1 MNLPRNTE
9 PSLPVTTHTDVA
21 TRPKDRLTTWL
32 KPQAT
37 PLPQVPNADFASAVR
52 LGLWLLIVGFGGFLL
67 WAALAPLDEGVP
79 AQGVLAVDSKRK
91 RIDHLAGGL
100 VEKILVKEGQR
111 VEAGD
116 ELVLL
121 NEVQGKAALNATLS
135 QWRIAAATVARLE
148 AERDGERKI
157 RFPRELTADKEAGD
171 TGVRATEVKEVMRAQ
186 EDLFRSRRNAL
197 DGELRIIR
205 ESARGLEGQLAS
217 LDKLKAGREKQIQL
231 FTEQLAKFDKLNRQG
246 FVSQNQLLDIERQLA
261 EIQSKQGEDLANIGG
276 INARLAEFRMRDQ
289 QRVMEFRRE
298 VETQLSEA
306 QKELATQAERLTSLR
321 DSFQRLAIRAPVA
334 GTVVDVAVSTVGG
347 VVKPGDR
354 IMDIVPAGDDLVV
367 EAQLPPQ
374 YIDRVH
380 ASLPADVHFDAY
392 VSLANRPVLAGV
404 VQVVSADVMTEP
416 RSGAQFYTLRVT
428 IPAVETGKVKNLRL
442 YPGMQCTVM
451 VKTGERSLLNYL
463 LRPILR
469 RFTTALT
476 EG

>member
-1 MNLPRNTE
+1 MTLPTPNDA
-9 PSLPVTTHTDVA
+9 LA
-21 TRPKDRLTTWL
+21 TWL
-32 KPQAT
+32 RPRAT
-37 PLPQVPNADFASAVR
+37 PLPTVPNADFASAVR

-79 AQGVLAVDSKRK
+79 AQGILAVDSKRK

-111 VEAGD
+111 VKAGD

-121 NEVQGKAALNATLS
+121 NEVQGKAALNATQS

-148 AERDGERKI
+148 TERNGGSKI
-157 RFPRELTADKEAGD
+157 HFPSELAGD
-171 TGVRATEVKEVMRAQ
+171 KDAEVKEAMRGQ

-197 DGELRIIR
+197 DGEIRIIR

-231 FTEQLAKFDKLNRQG
+231 FNEQLAKFDKLNRQG

-276 INARLAEFRMRDQ
+276 VNARLAEFRMRDQ

-298 VETQLSEA
+298 VETQLAEA
-306 QKELATQAERLTSLR
+306 QKELATQVERLTSLR

-347 VVKPGDR
+347 VVKPGER
-354 IMDIVPAGDDLVV
+354 IMDIVPQGDDLVV

-380 ASLPADVHFDAY
+380 AQLPADVHFDAY
-392 VSLANRPVLAGV
+392 VSLANRPVLAGE
-404 VQVVSADVMTEP
+404 VQVVSADVMTDP
-416 RSGAQFYTLRVT
+416 RSGVPFYALRVT
-428 IPAVETGKVKNLRL
+428 IPAEETGKMRHLKL

-451 VKTGERSLLNYL
+451 VKTGERSFLNYL
-463 LRPILR
+463 MRPILR
-469 RFTTALT
+469 RFTSALS

>member
-1 MNLPRNTE
+1 MTQPRNTE
-9 PSLPVTTHTDVA
+9 LSLPATTDAVVTT
-21 TRPKDRLTTWL
+21 RPDGALSTWL

-37 PLPQVPNADFASAVR
+37 PLPTVPNADFASAVR

-79 AQGVLAVDSKRK
+79 AQGTLAVDSKRK

-111 VEAGD
+111 VQAGD

-121 NEVQGKAALNATLS
+121 NEVQGKAALNATQS

-148 AERDGERKI
+148 AERTGERKI
-157 RFPRELTADKEAGD
+157 RFPKELTRDTDAEVAEA
-171 TGVRATEVKEVMRAQ
+171 MRAQ

-276 INARLAEFRMRDQ
+276 VNARLAEFRMRDQ

-298 VETQLSEA
+298 VETQLAEA
-306 QKELATQAERLTSLR
+306 QKELATQAERQTSLR

-354 IMDIVPAGDDLVV
+354 IMDIVPEGDDLVV

-380 ASLPADVHFDAY
+380 AHLPADVHFDAY
-392 VSLANRPVLAGV
+392 VSLANRPVLAGE

-428 IPAVETGKVKNLRL
+428 IPAAETGKVRHLKL

-451 VKTGERSLLNYL
+451 VKTGERSFLNYL
-463 LRPILR
+463 MRPILR
-469 RFTTALT
+469 RFTSALS

>member
-1 MNLPRNTE
+1 M
-9 PSLPVTTHTDVA
+9 
-21 TRPKDRLTTWL
+21 
-32 KPQAT
+32 
-37 PLPQVPNADFASAVR
+37 
-52 LGLWLLIVGFGGFLL
+52 
-67 WAALAPLDEGVP
+67 AA
-79 AQGVLAVDSKRK
+79 
-91 RIDHLAGGL
+91 
-100 VEKILVKEGQR
+100 
-111 VEAGD
+111 
-116 ELVLL
+116 
-121 NEVQGKAALNATLS
+121 
-135 QWRIAAATVARLE
+135 
-148 AERDGERKI
+148 
-157 RFPRELTADKEAGD
+157 
-171 TGVRATEVKEVMRAQ
+171 EVKEVMRAQ

-321 DSFQRLAIRAPVA
+321 DSFLRLAIRAPVA

-392 VSLANRPVLAGV
+392 VSLANRPMLAGV

-428 IPAVETGKVKNLRL
+428 IPAAETGKVRHLKLV
-442 YPGMQCTVM
+442 PGMQCTVM
-451 VKTGERSLLNYL
+451 VKTGERSFLNYL

>member
-1 MNLPRNTE
+1 MTLPTQNDA
-9 PSLPVTTHTDVA
+9 LA
-21 TRPKDRLTTWL
+21 TWL
-32 KPQAT
+32 RPRAT
-37 PLPQVPNADFASAVR
+37 PLPTLPNADFASVVR
-52 LGLWLLIVGFGGFLL
+52 LGLWLLVVGFGGFLL

-79 AQGVLAVDSKRK
+79 AQGTLAVDSKRK
-91 RIDHLAGGL
+91 RIDHLTGGL
-100 VEKILVKEGQR
+100 VEKILVKEGQS
-111 VEAGD
+111 VKAGD

-121 NEVQGKAALNATLS
+121 NEVQGKAALNAALS
-135 QWRIAAATVARLE
+135 QWRIAAATAARLE
-148 AERDGERKI
+148 TERDGARKI
-157 RFPRELTADKEAGD
+157 HFPAELIADKNP
-171 TGVRATEVKEVMRAQ
+171 EVKEAMRAQ
-186 EDLFRSRRNAL
+186 QDLFGSRRNAL

-217 LDKLKAGREKQIQL
+217 LDKLKAGREKQIAL
-231 FTEQLAKFDKLNRQG
+231 FTEQLNKFQQLNRQG

-261 EIQSKQGEDLANIGG
+261 EIQSKQGEDLSNIGG
-276 INARLAEFRMRDQ
+276 VNARLAEFRMRDQ

-298 VETQLSEA
+298 VETQLAEA
-306 QKELATQAERLTSLR
+306 QKEMGTQVERLTSLR

-354 IMDIVPAGDDLVV
+354 IMDIVPQGDDLVV

-392 VSLANRPVLAGV
+392 VSLANRPVLAGE
-404 VQVVSADVMTEP
+404 VQVVSADVMTDP

-428 IPAVETGKVKNLRL
+428 IPAAETGKVRHLKL

-451 VKTGERSLLNYL
+451 VKTGERSFLNYL
-463 LRPILR
+463 MRPILR
-469 RFTTALT
+469 RFTSALS

>member
-1 MNLPRNTE
+1 MK
-9 PSLPVTTHTDVA
+9 A
-21 TRPKDRLTTWL
+21 F
-32 KPQAT
+32 
-37 PLPQVPNADFASAVR
+37 PLR
-52 LGLWLLIVGFGGFLL
+52 GG
-67 WAALAPLDEGVP
+67 
-79 AQGVLAVDSKRK
+79 LAVDSKRK
-91 RIDHLAGGL
+91 RTDHLAGGL

-135 QWRIAAATVARLE
+135 QWRIATATVARLE

-157 RFPRELTADKEAGD
+157 RFPAELSREKES
-171 TGVRATEVKEVMRAQ
+171 EVKEVMRAQ

-231 FTEQLAKFDKLNRQG
+231 FTEQLAKFDKLNRQS

-367 EAQLPPQ
+367 EAQFE
-374 YIDRVH
+374 DGGTV
-380 ASLPADVHFDAY
+380 
-392 VSLANRPVLAGV
+392 
-404 VQVVSADVMTEP
+404 
-416 RSGAQFYTLRVT
+416 
-428 IPAVETGKVKNLRL
+428 AVELSVAAD
-442 YPGMQCTVM
+442 
-451 VKTGERSLLNYL
+451 S
-463 LRPILR
+463 
-469 RFTTALT
+469 
-476 EG
+476 

>member
-1 MNLPRNTE
+1 MTLPTQNDA
-9 PSLPVTTHTDVA
+9 LA
-21 TRPKDRLTTWL
+21 TWL
-32 KPQAT
+32 RPRAT
-37 PLPQVPNADFASAVR
+37 PLSTLPNADFASVVR
-52 LGLWLLIVGFGGFLL
+52 LGLWLLVVGFGGFLL

-79 AQGVLAVDSKRK
+79 AQGTLAVDSKRK
-91 RIDHLAGGL
+91 RIDHLTGGL
-100 VEKILVKEGQR
+100 VEKILVKEGQS
-111 VEAGD
+111 VKAGD

-121 NEVQGKAALNATLS
+121 NEVQGKAALNAALS
-135 QWRIAAATVARLE
+135 QWRIAAATAARLE
-148 AERDGERKI
+148 TERDGARKI
-157 RFPRELTADKEAGD
+157 HFPAELIADKNP
-171 TGVRATEVKEVMRAQ
+171 EVKEAMRAQ
-186 EDLFRSRRNAL
+186 QDLFGSRRNAL

-217 LDKLKAGREKQIQL
+217 LDKLKAGREKQIAL
-231 FTEQLAKFDKLNRQG
+231 FTEQLNKFQQLNRQG

-261 EIQSKQGEDLANIGG
+261 EIQSKQGEDLSNIGG
-276 INARLAEFRMRDQ
+276 VNARLAEFRMRDQ

-298 VETQLSEA
+298 VETQLAEA
-306 QKELATQAERLTSLR
+306 QKEMGTQVERLTSLR

-354 IMDIVPAGDDLVV
+354 IMDIVPQGDDLVV

-392 VSLANRPVLAGV
+392 VSLANRPVLAGE
-404 VQVVSADVMTEP
+404 VQVVSADVMTDP

-428 IPAVETGKVKNLRL
+428 IPAAETGKVRHLKL

-451 VKTGERSLLNYL
+451 VKTGERSFLNYL
-463 LRPILR
+463 MRPILR
-469 RFTTALT
+469 RFTSALS

>member
-1 MNLPRNTE
+1 M
-9 PSLPVTTHTDVA
+9 SLPTTPTQSLPAQLAA
-21 TRPKDRLTTWL
+21 TELQSSDALASWL
-32 KPQAT
+32 RPQAGA
-37 PLPQVPNADFASAVR
+37 LPKHPNADYASSVR
-52 LGLWLLIVGFGGFLL
+52 RGLRWLILGFGGFLL
-67 WAALAPLDEGVP
+67 WATLAPIDEGVP
-79 AQGVLAVDSKRK
+79 ANGVLAVDSKRK

-111 VEAGD
+111 VKAGED
-116 ELVLL
+116 LVLL

-135 QWRIAAATVARLE
+135 QWRIATATVARLE
-148 AERDGERKI
+148 AERDGQRKI
-157 RFPRELTADKEAGD
+157 AYPAELTADKDPE
-171 TGVRATEVKEVMRAQ
+171 VRSAIRAQ
-186 EDLFRSRRNAL
+186 NDLFASRRSAL

-217 LDKLKAGREKQIQL
+217 LDKLKAGREKQIAL
-231 FTEQLAKFDKLNRQG
+231 FTEQLNKFQQLNRQG

-261 EIQSKQGEDLANIGG
+261 EIQSKQGEDLSNIGG

-289 QRVMEFRRE
+289 QRLMEFRRE
-298 VETQLSEA
+298 VETLLAEA

-321 DSFQRLAIRAPVA
+321 DSYSRLAIRAPVA

-354 IMDIVPAGDDLVV
+354 IMDIVPEGEDLVV

-380 ASLPADVHFDAY
+380 AGLPADVHFDAY
-392 VSLANRPVLAGV
+392 VSLANRPVLAGEL
-404 VQVVSADVMTEP
+404 QVVSADVMTDP
-416 RSGAQFYTLRVT
+416 RSGVQFYTMRVT
-428 IPAVETGKVKNLRL
+428 IPAAETGKVKNLKL
-442 YPGMQCTVM
+442 FPGMQCTVM
-451 VKTGERSLLNYL
+451 VKTGERSFLNYL

-469 RFTTALT
+469 RFTTALS

>member
-1 MNLPRNTE
+1 M
-9 PSLPVTTHTDVA
+9 TTTA
-21 TRPKDRLTTWL
+21 MAERQEDRLSTWL

-37 PLPQVPNADFASAVR
+37 PLPQAPNADFASAVR

-67 WAALAPLDEGVP
+67 WAAFAPLDEGVP
-79 AQGVLAVDSKRK
+79 AQGTLAVDSKRK

-111 VEAGD
+111 VAAGD

-121 NEVQGKAALNATLS
+121 NEVQGKAALNATQS

-157 RFPRELTADKEAGD
+157 RFPKELTREADA
-171 TGVRATEVKEVMRAQ
+171 EVKGAMRAQ

-205 ESARGLEGQLAS
+205 ESARGLEAQLAS

-231 FTEQLAKFDKLNRQG
+231 FTEQLNNFQKLNRQG

-298 VETQLSEA
+298 VETQLTEA
-306 QKELATQAERLTSLR
+306 QKEHSAQVERLTSLR

-354 IMDIVPAGDDLVV
+354 IMDIVPEGDDLVA

-380 ASLPADVHFDAY
+380 PGLAADVHFDAY

-404 VQVVSADVMTEP
+404 VEVVSADVLTEP
-416 RSGAQFYTLRVT
+416 RSGAQFYTLRVR
-428 IPAVETGKVKNLRL
+428 IPAAETSKLRHITL

-451 VKTGERSLLNYL
+451 IKTGERSFLNYL
-463 LRPILR
+463 MRPILR
-469 RFTTALT
+469 RFTVALT